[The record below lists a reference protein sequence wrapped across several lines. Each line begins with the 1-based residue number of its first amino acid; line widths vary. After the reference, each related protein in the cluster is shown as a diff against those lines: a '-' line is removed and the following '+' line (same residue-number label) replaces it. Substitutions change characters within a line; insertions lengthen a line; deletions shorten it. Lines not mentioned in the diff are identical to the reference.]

1 VTDHVHP
8 TMRQLCERA
17 TRKIGLD
24 VCGID
29 LVVPDI
35 TKPFSGDGGIVE
47 VNASP
52 GIRMHH
58 FPNEGQPRDVGA
70 AIVEMLYPAGTPS
83 RIPVFSITGTNGK
96 TTVTR
101 MIRHILAGT
110 GQTIGMT
117 TTDGIWIGD
126 DEIAR
131 GDMTGPWSAGVIL
144 SDPTVDVAVLETARG
159 GIVRSGL
166 GYDWSDISVMTNI
179 QADHLG
185 QDGIETIDDI
195 VRIKKL
201 VAERVRE
208 GGTLILNADDE
219 HLVRLPEQERVA
231 AVPKQIVYFSLDG
244 SNPVV
249 DSHIS
254 AGGTAYVAAGGWIE
268 EFSAGSTTRIARIAS
283 IPATLDGTAEFQIYN
298 VLASTA
304 ACRAYG
310 MNPTQIAD
318 ALLEFRMERQGAGR
332 VNIYALR
339 GGYVVVDYGHNPA
352 ALRAMCRMI
361 SQWHASYTTAVLA
374 VPGDRN
380 NALIEE
386 SARAA
391 MCGFDRVIVREDRD
405 LRGRQPGEV
414 AEILSRV
421 IREERPERPVEIIL
435 DELDAVAAAVSSM
448 QPEEVIIAFCD
459 RVEEVTEWLLQQGAQ
474 PVTEFQRLTAY
485 TEAMISAA

>member
-1 VTDHVHP
+1 
-8 TMRQLCERA
+8 
-17 TRKIGLD
+17 
-24 VCGID
+24 
-29 LVVPDI
+29 
-35 TKPFSGDGGIVE
+35 
-47 VNASP
+47 
-52 GIRMHH
+52 
-58 FPNEGQPRDVGA
+58 
-70 AIVEMLYPAGTPS
+70 
-83 RIPVFSITGTNGK
+83 
-96 TTVTR
+96 
-101 MIRHILAGT
+101 
-110 GQTIGMT
+110 
-117 TTDGIWIGD
+117 
-126 DEIAR
+126 
-131 GDMTGPWSAGVIL
+131 
-144 SDPTVDVAVLETARG
+144 
-159 GIVRSGL
+159 
-166 GYDWSDISVMTNI
+166 
-179 QADHLG
+179 
-185 QDGIETIDDI
+185 
-195 VRIKKL
+195 
-201 VAERVRE
+201 
-208 GGTLILNADDE
+208 
-219 HLVRLPEQERVA
+219 
-231 AVPKQIVYFSLDG
+231 
-244 SNPVV
+244 
-249 DSHIS
+249 
-254 AGGTAYVAAGGWIE
+254 
-268 EFSAGSTTRIARIAS
+268 
-283 IPATLDGTAEFQIYN
+283 
-298 VLASTA
+298 
-304 ACRAYG
+304 
-310 MNPTQIAD
+310 
-318 ALLEFRMERQGAGR
+318 MERQGAGR